1 MTALSRFWAI
11 LAAPNRVFDDIREG
25 RVGWKQP
32 WLLVSIPYMVVTYL
46 SQPIQRVLIELNSR
60 NLTTEQLDKQLEI
73 MDKLGFMWVLMAPIG
88 VLVVTLIMAGLSYML
103 VTMMSQSATFKQY
116 LSLSLF
122 TGIIGIVGQLIAV
135 IILRMRGIEQI
146 MSADDARISFS
157 LRALAPADNPLMRG
171 LFGSVEFFTIWGFVI
186 LVLGLMRIVGMR
198 RTQAIMVLIP
208 IWIIYVGM
216 LVAGEV
222 FGGMGQ

>member
-32 WLLVSIPYMVVTYL
+32 WLLVSIPYMLVTYL
-46 SQPIQRVLIELNSR
+46 SLPIQRVLVELNDK
-60 NLTTEQLDKQLEI
+60 NLTPDQLDKQLEI
-73 MDKLGFMWVLMAPIG
+73 MDKLSFLWVLMAPLG
-88 VLVVTLIMAGLSYML
+88 VLAVTLVLAGVSYL
-103 VTMMSQSATFKQY
+103 VVTMMSERATFKQY

-122 TGIIGIVGQLIAV
+122 TGIIGIIGQFIAIV
-135 IILRMRGIEQI
+135 MLRLRGIDQI
-146 MSADDARISFS
+146 MTADDARISFS
-157 LRALAPADNPLMRG
+157 LRVFAPA
-171 LFGSVEFFTIWGFVI
+171 GSPVLKGFLGSFEFFTLWGFVV
-186 LVLGLMRIVGMR
+186 LVLGLSRVFGLR
-198 RTQAIMVLIP
+198 RGQAIAVLVP